1 LFGTHWS
8 QMVRKTD
15 SETSR
20 EAAKKVNTN
29 NLEEM
34 VYEVIKSFPDGCIQ
48 DDVISA
54 IPNAHVQSISP
65 RFAALV
71 KKGYIV
77 RTGEKRMGKLGSK
90 QSVLKV
96 KEE

>member
-1 LFGTHWS
+1 ML
-8 QMVRKTD
+8 MY
-15 SETSR
+15 
-20 EAAKKVNTN
+20 KVFHHD
-29 NLEEM
+29 L
-34 VYEVIKSFPDGCIQ
+34 Q
-48 DDVISA
+48 
-54 IPNAHVQSISP
+54 
-65 RFAALV
+65 ALV